1 MREPPGASPV
11 LRVRVPLAKPRICGT
26 TCPSESAERH
36 QSFSAN
42 KPRPRIVQALP
53 VRGYSRSSTAIEY
66 PRPLGRRGFDSHRE
80 RQFRRAV
87 EFGLSVKSERM
98 SGFKPR
104 AIRQLMDSQLALCP
118 SHQCVGRL
126 IEGYCPPKMR
136 RADDETL
143 LEVSICSLRSI
154 FDGSQ
159 DWVIAHNDVVAGS
172 SPASGS
178 RCRGSSVVEPVF
190 PVRFLSVVFSAGR
203 RSWVIEIV
211 GWRFESAFAL
221 CAS

>member
-1 MREPPGASPV
+1 MEC
-11 LRVRVPLAKPRICGT
+11 LRSITPLAHLTLPKRQQNRI
-26 TCPSESAERH
+26 RDL
-36 QSFSAN
+36 
-42 KPRPRIVQALP
+42 RPKFART
-53 VRGYSRSSTAIEY
+53 RGQSRSSTAIEY

-172 SPASGS
+172 SPASGTK
-178 RCRGSSVVEPVF
+178 CRSSSVAEHVIPSS
-190 PVRFLSVVFSAGR
+190 FLIR
-203 RSWVIEIV
+203 RSSCIQCDFDPLGFVLNPRPTAVTE
-211 GWRFESAFAL
+211 RSR
-221 CAS
+221 